1 MQPMPLEGMQAPPRA
16 TPPATPRG
24 AADAKGPSL
33 ESVFDRFVEASWRV
47 ILARTPRQ
55 CPQVDLA
62 ALELDL
68 KAQLC
73 KRLLLHCQRT
83 LVLELNVARLLGLLQ
98 GDTPAQRF
106 ASFVERLRTQPDAW
120 ESVLA
125 EYPILAQRVITEQQR
140 FVGHIIEVLT
150 RLTTDW
156 DAITATFPD
165 AQQTMHLIAMVGD
178 LSDGHRGGR
187 SVWKLTF
194 ACTDANASTS
204 ARHHDASHQKC
215 ASGQAPVRRIASIC
229 SSVPMAFCSRCS
241 SLTAVTAFPV

>member
-16 TPPATPRG
+16 TPPVTPLG
-24 AADAKGPSL
+24 AADAEGPSL
-33 ESVFDRFVEASWRV
+33 ESVFDRFVKASWRV

-106 ASFVERLRTQPDAW
+106 ASFVERLRTEADGW
-120 ESVLA
+120 EAVVA
-125 EYPILAQRVITEQQR
+125 EYPILAQRMTAEQQH
-140 FVGHIIEVLT
+140 FVEHVIEVLT

-156 DAITATFPD
+156 DAITATFPG
-165 AQQTMHLIAMVGD
+165 AQQTMQLMAMAGD
-178 LSDGHRGGR
+178 LSDGHRAGR

-194 ACTDANASTS
+194 ACADANAATRSGHFHLMYKPK
-204 ARHHDASHQKC
+204 AVAVDRHFQQLLGVC
-215 ASGQAPVRRIASIC
+215 N
-229 SSVPMAFCSRCS
+229 
-241 SLTAVTAFPV
+241 TAAQHGTLALNALR